1 MRLVLQIIS
10 LAMLVLTVLFP
21 VLYLFDA
28 MGEVAMKWS
37 LLIVTVV
44 WFLATPFW
52 MGREKPANRQAS

>member
-1 MRLVLQIIS
+1 MRLVLQIVS

-37 LLIVTVV
+37 LLMVTVV

-52 MGREKPANRQAS
+52 MGRDSTP